1 MTVMNSA
8 DTLIINELGLMRR
21 NLKSE
26 GDDRGGGG
34 LEIYSCKKLDESQPR
49 ENIHKRPFPPN
60 PRLANALNWCHKRKL
75 ERDKLRVAIQS
86 RK

>member
-1 MTVMNSA
+1 MYSA

-21 NLKSE
+21 SIKSE
-26 GDDRGGGG
+26 GEDRGGGG

-49 ENIHKRPFPPN
+49 ENIHKSPPLDN
-60 PRLANALNWCHKRKL
+60 PRLANALKWCHNRKL

>member
-1 MTVMNSA
+1 MTVMNSV

-34 LEIYSCKKLDESQPR
+34 PEIYSRKKLDESQSR
-49 ENIHKRPFPPN
+49 ENIHKSPPLDN
-60 PRLANALNWCHKRKL
+60 PRLANALKWCHKRKL
-75 ERDKLRVAIQS
+75 ERESNTHQIPIK
-86 RK
+86 